1 LSSKQFASI
10 LFVFRRVQVMH
21 WTPADYLETGLVFA
35 FHVGYRWILP
45 FACLPFWHALAIFM
59 VAEVSASLGFV
70 LQFVV
75 NHEVCGQS
83 VQGKAGHAPFV
94 PQGLFKNVFVSYR
107 RFVLTTGSFSWPQS
121 VALLPRLAFAVRHD
135 ACSVVFVVA
144 ALTIEHHFTSAYC
157 FAGFIAASSA
167 RARLLACAG

>member
-1 LSSKQFASI
+1 MYLRHQVENLIYNS
-10 LFVFRRVQVMH
+10 LYFVCFRCLQVMH

-83 VQGKAGHAPFV
+83 VQGKAGRAPFV
-94 PQGLFKNVFVSYR
+94 PQGYGRVCFVQTVR
-107 RFVLTTGSFSWPQS
+107 IDDRQFLMAITCC
-121 VALLPRLAFAVRHD
+121 ALAAVGV
-135 ACSVVFVVA
+135 CS
-144 ALTIEHHFTSAYC
+144 TS
-157 FAGFIAASSA
+157 
-167 RARLLACAG
+167 